1 VPAAREKLV
10 DARWEHWEMEFVW
23 VLPVPLVSPSAE
35 EELTMELAVPEQ
47 LVELHVWS
55 HLRLD

>member
-1 VPAAREKLV
+1 
-10 DARWEHWEMEFVW
+10 MEFVW

-47 LVELHVWS
+47 LVERHAWS
-55 HLRLD
+55 HVRLD

>member
-1 VPAAREKLV
+1 VAERKKVV

-47 LVELHVWS
+47 LVERHAWS
-55 HLRLD
+55 HVRLD